1 MLLQFEILS
10 NLQKAQQSFQV
21 DSLPQLRLSPPAIYH
36 EKVRKKGASSVMGE
50 TSDTSIKS
58 EKPNKR
64 WQLRELRSKG
74 SPNRFPLKSSIFG
87 EFLDH
92 LFNLL
97 LCRLHH
103 FYSVV
108 CLQVLRN
115 IRRANM
121 ISIVVRNQ

>member
-10 NLQKAQQSFQV
+10 NLQKAQQSLQV
-21 DSLPQLRLSPPAIYH
+21 DTLPQLRLSPPAIYH
-36 EKVRKKGASSVMGE
+36 EKVRKNGASSVMGE
-50 TSDTSIKS
+50 MSGTSIKS

-74 SPNRFPLKSSIFG
+74 SPNRFPLRSNIFG

-97 LCRLHH
+97 LYWLHH

-108 CLQVLRN
+108 CLQVPRK
-115 IRRANM
+115 IRCASVM
-121 ISIVVRNQ
+121 CSVVTKG